1 MLCKD
6 LCRHFDR
13 VILVFDQSNDHALQN
28 HVRLSRVCVRFRQ
41 LAIGQ
46 RVVAIV
52 KLGNIAAKILLDHKL
67 AARMELLVATCSQ
80 YEVVTDDKRVT
91 SCDGMLNLRWC
102 PHFHVFFLKKHFEF
116 FSLNQ
121 FKILAIELSQKA
133 LMDDEHQYEE
143 YARANAKS
151 TPYAVANLAEVSRN
165 TATANSITKD

>member
-1 MLCKD
+1 
-6 LCRHFDR
+6 
-13 VILVFDQSNDHALQN
+13 
-28 HVRLSRVCVRFRQ
+28 
-41 LAIGQ
+41 
-46 RVVAIV
+46 
-52 KLGNIAAKILLDHKL
+52 
-67 AARMELLVATCSQ
+67 MELLVATCSQ

-91 SCDGMLNLRWC
+91 SCDSMLNLRWC

-116 FSLNQ
+116 LALDQ